1 MLMLT
6 PERRRPAFTVPSGNV
21 KRASHGTGMNRQ
33 QDANETSQRVTMR
46 RKSQVVDRGHKFH
59 GLDSRG
65 ARPSAGIRECL

>member
-21 KRASHGTGMNRQ
+21 KRVSQGTGMNRDQ
-33 QDANETSQRVTMR
+33 SANETSQRPRMR
-46 RKSQVVDRGHKFH
+46 RKAQIVDRGHKFH
-59 GLDSRG
+59 ALDQRG